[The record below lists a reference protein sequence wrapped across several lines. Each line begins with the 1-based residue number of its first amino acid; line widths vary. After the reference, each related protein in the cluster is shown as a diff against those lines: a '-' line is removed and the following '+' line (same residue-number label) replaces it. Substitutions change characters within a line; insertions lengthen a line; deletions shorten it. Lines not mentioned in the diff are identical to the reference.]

1 MAFIECKFK
10 SKYTGGETDIIVVLP
25 VANGKEL
32 FNGKEI
38 YDFEGKFKTLY
49 LFHGLEDDQSSWI
62 RYTNVE
68 HYAKTKNIALV
79 IPRVETSFYTDM
91 LYGHKYFTFV
101 SEELPRFVRSIF
113 PLSDKREDNFVAG
126 MSMGGYGA
134 LKLALSKP
142 NEFSAV
148 ASFSGSPDMI
158 HELEN
163 QQIETNADILFH
175 DFGKPE
181 DARNSE
187 NDLLYI
193 LKNLKD
199 SNKDI
204 PKIYQFCGDRD
215 FLYKN
220 NQTFKKYAES
230 LDVDIVYE
238 ECVGGHEWRLW
249 DLWIKKFIDVIG

>member
-1 MAFIECKFK
+1 M
-10 SKYTGGETDIIVVLP
+10 
-25 VANGKEL
+25 
-32 FNGKEI
+32 
-38 YDFEGKFKTLY
+38 
-49 LFHGLEDDQSSWI
+49 
-62 RYTNVE
+62 
-68 HYAKTKNIALV
+68 

-91 LYGHKYFTFV
+91 VYGHQYFTFV
-101 SEELPRFVRSIF
+101 SEELPKFVRAIF

-142 NEFSAV
+142 KEFSAV

-175 DFGKPE
+175 DFGRPE

-193 LKNLKD
+193 LKNLKER
-199 SNKDI
+199 NEDI

-220 NQTFKKYAES
+220 NQMFKKYAES
-230 LDVDIVYE
+230 LHVDVEYE

-249 DLWIKKFIDVIG
+249 NLWIKKFIDIIG